1 MTDDNTLPIESSQFL
16 LYTSAG
22 GKVHIEVFLQDET
35 VWLTQKRMAELFG
48 VDVRTVNEHLLN
60 IFETGELQEEATIRK
75 IRIVQKEGKR
85 DVQRDVNFYNLDAII
100 SVGYRVNS
108 IQATHFRKWA
118 TQTLREF
125 IIKGFALDDE
135 RLKQAKASF
144 GKDYF
149 RELLERIRSI
159 RASERRIYQQITDIF
174 AECSIDYDR
183 ESETTKDFYAMI
195 QNKFHFAI
203 SGQTAAEIIHSKAEA
218 SKPYMGLKTWKNA
231 PDGRIIKS
239 DTTIAKNYLE
249 EKEIKTLERTVSGF
263 FDYVEGLIEREN
275 TFTMEQFAI
284 SVDKFLTFND
294 YKVLHGKGRISKTQA
309 ERKAFKEYETFN
321 KTQKIESDFDKVVKK
336 LKAKGNND
344 LKTSEQ

>member
-1 MTDDNTLPIESSQFL
+1 MPEDLIPLDSSQFL
-16 LYTSAG
+16 LYTSES

-48 VDVRTVNEHLLN
+48 VDVRTINEHLLN
-60 IFETGELQEEATIRK
+60 IFKTGELQEDGTIRK

-85 DVQRDVNFYNLDAII
+85 DVERELNFYNLDSII

-135 RLKQAKASF
+135 RLKQAKTTF

-174 AECSIDYDR
+174 AECSIDYDPV
-183 ESETTKDFYAMI
+183 SETTRDFYAMV

-203 SGQTAAEIIHSKAEA
+203 SGQTAAEIIHSNAKSDKAH
-218 SKPYMGLKTWKNA
+218 MGLTSWKYA
-231 PDGRIIKS
+231 PDGRILKS
-239 DTTIAKNYLE
+239 DTIIAKNYLG
-249 EKEIKTLERTVSGF
+249 EKEIKRLERTVSGF
-263 FDYVEGLIEREN
+263 FDYIEGLVEREN
-275 TFTMEQFAI
+275 TFTMEQFAT

-309 ERKAFKEYETFN
+309 EKKAFEEYDAFN
-321 KTQKIESDFDKVVKK
+321 KTQKIESDFDKVIKK
-336 LKAKGNND
+336 LQAKGEKD
-344 LKTSEQ
+344 E